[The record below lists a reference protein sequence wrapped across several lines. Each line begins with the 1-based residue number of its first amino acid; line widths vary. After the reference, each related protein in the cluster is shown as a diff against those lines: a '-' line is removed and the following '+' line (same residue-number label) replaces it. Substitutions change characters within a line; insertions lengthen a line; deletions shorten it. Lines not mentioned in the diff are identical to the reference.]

1 MRQNQFHQDIN
12 QDINQDI
19 VLDGRF
25 EIAAPEHDMGRPSL
39 AARLMARLFAS
50 RLDREVEAG
59 TVVVPGT
66 PLAAHVARLTSVQ
79 ERHSLARGL
88 RRVLDTTGSNRRGIN
103 SPFPIHSG
111 QVAGCRSE
119 IEDITLLLHSP
130 RPVHPRGMARLR
142 ILLTDGTGPLFQ
154 DGSGSLAA
162 ELRAVRAAL

>member
-1 MRQNQFHQDIN
+1 MRQNQFH

-79 ERHSLARGL
+79 ERHSRRADCAGSSTQPAATGAASILRSRFTRVRLRDAAR
-88 RRVLDTTGSNRRGIN
+88 
-103 SPFPIHSG
+103 
-111 QVAGCRSE
+111 RSR
-119 IEDITLLLHSP
+119 TSLCCCT
-130 RPVHPRGMARLR
+130 RPVRCTRAGWPGC
-142 ILLTDGTGPLFQ
+142 
-154 DGSGSLAA
+154 GSC
-162 ELRAVRAAL
+162 